1 MLTFLNLTKQ
11 GGLMSKMRIFM
22 PVFWIMVIFILPW
35 GVLSWAQCPEE
46 PNDPGQCDSLSVTCY
61 DGVIDTTAGGPY
73 AVQFPLW
80 VRNDIVNHSTDS
92 ISAFIIPLE
101 YTSTNPSAYCSL
113 SAYWNNTFLYP
124 YPDFLTQH
132 SIFHHITD
140 PATGD
145 TLVRNRMM
153 TMSEAVLGL
162 EWDTIILDLDGTSRF
177 WFSMFPSGGQDQLW
191 WESDRALLATMTFV
205 VEDTMHV
212 CIDSTFWPPASNLT
226 FILGGGM
233 VSFVPRDNLPWCF
246 PVLDCDDLDQDMVCD
261 EFDNCPTIYNPN
273 QEDADGDALGD
284 SCDTCTDTDGD
295 GYGNPGFPANTC
307 DEDNCPAVY
316 NPDQDDSDGDE
327 IGDACDNCVAH
338 YNPDQEDTDE
348 DGVGDSCDN
357 CIAYYNP
364 NQEDADED
372 GLGDSCDT
380 CTDTDGDGYG
390 DPGFPANTCDED
402 NCPSVYNPD
411 QENSDSDALG
421 DSCDNCPTIYNPDQE
436 DADGDAIGD
445 SCDACTDTDGDGYG
459 DPGFPANTCDEDNCP
474 AIYNPNQEDADGDAT
489 GDSCDACTDTDG
501 DGYGDPGFPA
511 NICDEDN
518 CPSVYNPDQED
529 ADGDAIG
536 DSCDACT
543 DTDGD
548 GYGDP
553 GFPFNTC
560 DPDNCPTVYNPDQED
575 ADGDAIGDSCD
586 TCTDTDEDGYGDPG
600 FPANIC
606 DEDNCPSVYNP
617 DQENSDTDALGDS
630 CDNCPAVYNPD
641 QEDADEDGTGD
652 SCDVCTDT
660 DGDGYGDPGFPGNTC
675 DEDNCPAIY
684 NPDQEDA
691 DGDAIGDS
699 CDACTDTD
707 GDGYGDPGFPANTCD
722 EDNCPSVYNPDQE
735 NSDSDALGD
744 SCDNCPTVYNP
755 DQEDTDEDG
764 AGDSCDVCPY
774 HPEDDCCNPIG
785 SNVPPEITS
794 PAVDTATPCP
804 DPFVYVATATDENC
818 DGTELEISFFHIPS
832 WCSVSDDTLSGL
844 VGCDD
849 VDTSFM
855 VTVFDGDLADTLDV
869 TIFVDH
875 SNVAPIIE
883 SPGDTLHICSDDT
896 FAYYPS
902 IIDPDDQSHLIVYL
916 EYPSWCSIQN
926 DSVFGVAPYDTSLEA
941 LTVVAQDY
949 CNADT
954 LSFLVRTFLRSG
966 DASGDGV
973 VDPGDVVYLVNYLF
987 RSGPVPDPYEAGDVN
1002 CDGVVGPADVVYLIN
1017 YFFRGGPRPC
1027 CPE

>member
-421 DSCDNCPTIYNPDQE
+421 DSCDNCPT
-436 DADGDAIGD
+436 
-445 SCDACTDTDGDGYG
+445 
-459 DPGFPANTCDEDNCP
+459 
-474 AIYNPNQEDADGDAT
+474 
-489 GDSCDACTDTDG
+489 
-501 DGYGDPGFPA
+501 
-511 NICDEDN
+511 
-518 CPSVYNPDQED
+518 
-529 ADGDAIG
+529 
-536 DSCDACT
+536 
-543 DTDGD
+543 
-548 GYGDP
+548 
-553 GFPFNTC
+553 
-560 DPDNCPTVYNPDQED
+560 
-575 ADGDAIGDSCD
+575 
-586 TCTDTDEDGYGDPG
+586 
-600 FPANIC
+600 
-606 DEDNCPSVYNP
+606 
-617 DQENSDTDALGDS
+617 
-630 CDNCPAVYNPD
+630 
-641 QEDADEDGTGD
+641 
-652 SCDVCTDT
+652 
-660 DGDGYGDPGFPGNTC
+660 
-675 DEDNCPAIY
+675 
-684 NPDQEDA
+684 
-691 DGDAIGDS
+691 
-699 CDACTDTD
+699 
-707 GDGYGDPGFPANTCD
+707 
-722 EDNCPSVYNPDQE
+722 
-735 NSDSDALGD
+735 
-744 SCDNCPTVYNP
+744 VYNP